1 MRVWITR
8 PKSSEVYLG
17 GLRSVLLW
25 IEEPRYDHRML
36 NDGGCLIDRDT
47 SDILHYIYKEKGWW
61 SQTGSLKAKI
71 FLKQDKEVL
80 KKVWNKIYESLIPN
94 DIDDTS
100 LTYSLNEKEYDEL
113 HHNPNY
119 EMICTLNWKRFLL
132 EIDLSEN
139 TVKLV
144 QPLVIPYNG
153 ESERNIPLTDFNHVF
168 DSFLDEDENKPF
180 IYENWFEKA
189 QLSINNSALPF

>member
-36 NDGGCLIDRDT
+36 NEGGCLIDRNT

-61 SQTGSLKAKI
+61 SQTGSLKAKK

-80 KKVWNKIYESLIPN
+80 KKVWDKIYESLIPN
-94 DIDDTS
+94 YIDDTS

-119 EMICTLNWKRFLL
+119 EIICTLNWKRFLL
-132 EIDLSEN
+132 EIDLFEN

-144 QPLVIPYNG
+144 KPIIIPYSG
-153 ESERNIPLTDFNHVF
+153 VSERNIPLTDFNLVS
-168 DSFLDEDENKPF
+168 DSFLDENENKPF
-180 IYENWFEKA
+180 IYEEWFEKA
-189 QLSINNSALPF
+189 KLSINHSAIPF